1 MNEQATAGT
10 EAAYEVLRIRE
21 SLKPKIKESEF
32 YTKYLLTLH
41 RYCTGEPTN
50 VTLWTGPMDITPF
63 GEVDVVNTEGEVLF
77 TVPSILV
84 NNGEVLPASVAGRVP
99 DILATAENIEVGIPG
114 AGRATIRKNII
125 AHVQEQPD
133 VALWRKRWDAIFTRY
148 NLPSPFN
155 TPDAETTEG
164 GSSAGDEF
172 DDYEES

>member
-10 EAAYEVLRIRE
+10 EAAYEFLRIRE

-77 TVPSILV
+77 P
-84 NNGEVLPASVAGRVP
+84 
-99 DILATAENIEVGIPG
+99 
-114 AGRATIRKNII
+114 TI
-125 AHVQEQPD
+125 
-133 VALWRKRWDAIFTRY
+133 
-148 NLPSPFN
+148 
-155 TPDAETTEG
+155 
-164 GSSAGDEF
+164 SSQARDWI
-172 DDYEES
+172 